1 MARPQ
6 RAPPTNVG
14 KRSEN
19 AASAGL
25 RTHDLRRSEASN
37 GKAAA
42 SAAYERR
49 QAQRERR
56 QCRPQI
62 YLRKPS

>member
-6 RAPPTNVG
+6 QVPPTNVG

-25 RTHDLRRSEASN
+25 RSQYLGRSEASN

-56 QCRPQI
+56 QCRAQNPLLKEI
-62 YLRKPS
+62 